1 MIDTVIEILG
11 VLIITALLTLA
22 TTFVAGYM
30 LGLMI
35 FVS

>member
-11 VLIITALLTLA
+11 VLIITALLLLA

-30 LGLMI
+30 LGLAI
-35 FVS
+35 FIS